1 MRSRPM
7 VSVDVK
13 QKNRFLNQIIHCC
26 YSQVQPWVGLPFASV
41 KVSRSLSLGSLIN
54 SNNIAT
60 GFDDAVFWLDF
71 SIQRLLFQTEDLM
84 DGKTTSR
91 IIKHR
96 FLHLQFS
103 TVVKISQMSHSLI
116 GQTQFHNACKNGQQ
130 SRDWNTSLTCHRIFK
145 NVVFL
150 LVRNALVL
158 EKFENFCRSWTSVK
172 YQRSEWHE
180 PSIFSCCQHCLYCFF
195 NDGYFDTIFL
205 DYCQCVRP
213 WITVMRVEVMMMN
226 SGTKK

>member
-71 SIQRLLFQTEDLM
+71 SIQWLLFQTEDLM

-103 TVVKISQMSHSLI
+103 TVVKI
-116 GQTQFHNACKNGQQ
+116 Q
-130 SRDWNTSLTCHRIFK
+130 SILPMVRLNFITLAKMDNKAETEIQVWHVIEFSK

-205 DYCQCVRP
+205 DYCECVRP

-226 SGTKK
+226 SGTKKK

>member
-1 MRSRPM
+1 MLHQLL
-7 VSVDVK
+7 VDEE
-13 QKNRFLNQIIHCC
+13 QAYGQCRREAKNWFLNQIVHCC

-103 TVVKISQMSHSLI
+103 TVVKISQCLI
-116 GQTQFHNACKNGQQ
+116 L
-130 SRDWNTSLTCHRIFK
+130 S
-145 NVVFL
+145 
-150 LVRNALVL
+150 LVRL
-158 EKFENFCRSWTSVK
+158 NFITLAKMDNKAETEIQV
-172 YQRSEWHE
+172 WHVIE
-180 PSIFSCCQHCLYCFF
+180 FSKMWFF
-195 NDGYFDTIFL
+195 FSLG
-205 DYCQCVRP
+205 
-213 WITVMRVEVMMMN
+213 MRWCWKNLKTFVEVEHR
-226 SGTKK
+226 